1 MFAAAAKRVVDL
13 GMRGQESLRLPRG
26 FIPAHLPLPGRLVG
40 NLRPVIQS
48 LVLPMFDTG
57 QDFRLGRS
65 VAFELVR
72 HQDTWNVTQ
81 ALEQFGEKPPGR
93 LLVAPALH
101 QHIQRVP
108 LLIDRPP
115 QVMVLALDR
124 QHDLVQMPFVSTPG
138 LAPTQHV
145 RVGLAEFQ
153 RPLSDRLVRHENPAA
168 GHQLFDVA
176 KAQAETEI

>member
-1 MFAAAAKRVVDL
+1 MEVTGLGDVAPEQECPLADAIILLCRDMFAAAAERVVDL
-13 GMRGQESLRLPRG
+13 GMRGQQESLRLPRG
-26 FIPAHLPLPGRLVG
+26 FIPAHLPFQLPGRLVG

-57 QDFRLGRS
+57 QDFRLSRS

-93 LLVAPALH
+93 LLVASALH

-108 LLIDRPP
+108 CLIDRPP

-138 LAPTQHV
+138 LAP
-145 RVGLAEFQ
+145 RSMFA
-153 RPLSDRLVRHENPAA
+153 
-168 GHQLFDVA
+168 
-176 KAQAETEI
+176 